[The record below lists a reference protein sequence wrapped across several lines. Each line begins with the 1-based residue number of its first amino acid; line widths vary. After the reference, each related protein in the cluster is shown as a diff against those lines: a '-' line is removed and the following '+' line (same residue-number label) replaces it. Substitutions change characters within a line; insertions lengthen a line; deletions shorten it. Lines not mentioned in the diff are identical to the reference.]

1 MTLFGYEKIT
11 NELKNLKTVERPNI
25 VEEIDIA
32 RSHGDLKEN
41 AEYHAAREKQDVPQE
56 TNETKDGINLTNTP
70 VSSGD
75 VNLTNAAGLANLVS
89 EISVDEASEFE
100 AVLESATNSQ
110 KTSAEF
116 DGVEDVAL
124 TAAPQKAFEVEV
136 ANFTGEEIFLKN
148 LKERVLVLFEGLNAT
163 SEENLKDRLSLTLKF
178 LEFVLANVEN
188 RLENLQK

>member
-1 MTLFGYEKIT
+1 MKL
-11 NELKNLKTVERPNI
+11 
-25 VEEIDIA
+25 EEIAKMAIDEVA
-32 RSHGDLKEN
+32 MELERMD
-41 AEYHAAREKQDVPQE
+41 AAREKQDVSQE

-75 VNLTNAAGLANLVS
+75 VNLTNAAGLANLVG
-89 EISVDEASEFE
+89 EISVADEASEFE
-100 AVLESATNSQ
+100 AALGSAVNSQ
-110 KTSAEF
+110 KAAVEFETVEESA
-116 DGVEDVAL
+116 L
-124 TAAPQKAFEVEV
+124 STAPQKAFEVEV

>member
-1 MTLFGYEKIT
+1 MKLEEIAKMAIDEVAM
-11 NELKNLKTVERPNI
+11 ELKQMSAAQESFASEP
-25 VEEIDIA
+25 
-32 RSHGDLKEN
+32 EN
-41 AEYHAAREKQDVPQE
+41 AANLASVP
-56 TNETKDGINLTNTP
+56 T
-70 VSSGD
+70 SSGD
-75 VNLTNAAGLANLVS
+75 VNLTNAAGLANLVG
-89 EISVDEASEFE
+89 EISVADEASEFE
-100 AVLESATNSQ
+100 AVLESAANLQ
-110 KTSAEF
+110 NVAPEF
-116 DGVEDVAL
+116 DGVEEIAA

>member
-1 MTLFGYEKIT
+1 MKL
-11 NELKNLKTVERPNI
+11 
-25 VEEIDIA
+25 EEIAKMAIDEVA
-32 RSHGDLKEN
+32 MELERMSAAQEN
-41 AEYHAAREKQDVPQE
+41 LGASEAE
-56 TNETKDGINLTNTP
+56 NGSNLTSSP

-75 VNLTNAAGLANLVS
+75 VNLTNAAGLTNLVS

-100 AVLESATNSQ
+100 AVLESAANSQ
-110 KTSAEF
+110 NVASEF
-116 DGVEDVAL
+116 DGGEEIAA

-163 SEENLKDRLSLTLKF
+163 GEENLKDRLSLTLKF

>member
-1 MTLFGYEKIT
+1 MKLEEIAKMAIDEVAM
-11 NELKNLKTVERPNI
+11 ELKQMSAAQENLGASE
-25 VEEIDIA
+25 A
-32 RSHGDLKEN
+32 EN
-41 AEYHAAREKQDVPQE
+41 
-56 TNETKDGINLTNTP
+56 GSNLTGVP
-70 VSSGD
+70 ASSGD

-100 AVLESATNSQ
+100 AVLESAANSQ
-110 KTSAEF
+110 NVASEF
-116 DGVEDVAL
+116 DGAEEISAS
-124 TAAPQKAFEVEV
+124 AAPQKAFEVEV

-148 LKERVLVLFEGLNAT
+148 LKERILVLFEGLNAT

>member
-1 MTLFGYEKIT
+1 MKL
-11 NELKNLKTVERPNI
+11 
-25 VEEIDIA
+25 EEIAKMAIDEVA
-32 RSHGDLKEN
+32 MELERMD
-41 AEYHAAREKQDVPQE
+41 AAREKQDVSQE

-75 VNLTNAAGLANLVS
+75 VNLTNAAGLANLVG
-89 EISVDEASEFE
+89 EISVTEEASEFE
-100 AVLESATNSQ
+100 AALDSAVNSQ
-110 KTSAEF
+110 KTAAKF
-116 DGVEDVAL
+116 DGVEEVAL
-124 TAAPQKAFEVEV
+124 TVAPQKAFEVEV

>member
-1 MTLFGYEKIT
+1 MKL
-11 NELKNLKTVERPNI
+11 
-25 VEEIDIA
+25 EEIAKMAIDEVA
-32 RSHGDLKEN
+32 MELERMGTTQESFASEAEN
-41 AEYHAAREKQDVPQE
+41 AA
-56 TNETKDGINLTNTP
+56 NLTSVPT
-70 VSSGD
+70 SSGD
-75 VNLTNAAGLANLVS
+75 VNLTNAAGLANLVG
-89 EISVDEASEFE
+89 EISVADEASEFE
-100 AVLESATNSQ
+100 AVLESAANLQ
-110 KTSAEF
+110 NVAPEF
-116 DGVEDVAL
+116 DGVEEIAA

>member
-1 MTLFGYEKIT
+1 MKLEEIAKMAIDEVAM
-11 NELKNLKTVERPNI
+11 ELKQMSAAQENLGASET
-25 VEEIDIA
+25 
-32 RSHGDLKEN
+32 EN
-41 AEYHAAREKQDVPQE
+41 
-56 TNETKDGINLTNTP
+56 GSNLTG
-70 VSSGD
+70 VSASSGD
-75 VNLTNAAGLANLVS
+75 VNLTNAAGLANLVG
-89 EISVDEASEFE
+89 EISVTEEASEFE
-100 AVLESATNSQ
+100 AALDSAVNSQ
-110 KTSAEF
+110 KMAAKF
-116 DGVEDVAL
+116 DGVEESDL

>member
-1 MTLFGYEKIT
+1 MKLEEIAKMAIDEVAM
-11 NELKNLKTVERPNI
+11 ELKQMSAAQENL
-25 VEEIDIA
+25 DA
-32 RSHGDLKEN
+32 REAEN
-41 AEYHAAREKQDVPQE
+41 AA
-56 TNETKDGINLTNTP
+56 NLGGAP

-75 VNLTNAAGLANLVS
+75 VNLTNAAGLANLVG
-89 EISVDEASEFE
+89 EISVADEASEFE
-100 AVLESATNSQ
+100 AALDSAANSQ
-110 KTSAEF
+110 KTAAEF
-116 DGVEDVAL
+116 EAVEESVL
-124 TAAPQKAFEVEV
+124 SAATQKAFEVEV

>member
-1 MTLFGYEKIT
+1 MKLEEIAKMAIDEVAM
-11 NELKNLKTVERPNI
+11 ELKQMSAAQQSFAFE
-25 VEEIDIA
+25 A
-32 RSHGDLKEN
+32 EN
-41 AEYHAAREKQDVPQE
+41 
-56 TNETKDGINLTNTP
+56 GSNLTSSP

-89 EISVDEASEFE
+89 EISIDEASEFE
-100 AVLESATNSQ
+100 AVLESAANSQ
-110 KTSAEF
+110 KTAAEF
-116 DGVEDVAL
+116 DAARDSAMS
-124 TAAPQKAFEVEV
+124 AAPQKAFEVEV

-178 LEFVLANVEN
+178 LEFMLANVEN

>member
-1 MTLFGYEKIT
+1 MKLEEIAKMAIDEVAM
-11 NELKNLKTVERPNI
+11 ELKQMSAAQESFASEAK
-25 VEEIDIA
+25 
-32 RSHGDLKEN
+32 N
-41 AEYHAAREKQDVPQE
+41 AA
-56 TNETKDGINLTNTP
+56 NLTGVPT
-70 VSSGD
+70 SSGD

-89 EISVDEASEFE
+89 EISVDEAGEFE
-100 AVLESATNSQ
+100 AVLESTANSQ
-110 KTSAEF
+110 NVAPEF
-116 DGVEDVAL
+116 DGVEEIAAI
-124 TAAPQKAFEVEV
+124 AAPQKAFEVEV

>member
-1 MTLFGYEKIT
+1 MKLEEIAKMAIDEVAM
-11 NELKNLKTVERPNI
+11 ELKQMSAAQENLGASE
-25 VEEIDIA
+25 A
-32 RSHGDLKEN
+32 EN
-41 AEYHAAREKQDVPQE
+41 
-56 TNETKDGINLTNTP
+56 GSNLGG
-70 VSSGD
+70 VSASSGD
-75 VNLTNAAGLANLVS
+75 VNLTNAAGLANLVG
-89 EISVDEASEFE
+89 EISVADEASEFDAALGS
-100 AVLESATNSQ
+100 AVSSQ

-116 DGVEDVAL
+116 DAVREVVAS
-124 TAAPQKAFEVEV
+124 TAPQKAFEVEV

>member
-1 MTLFGYEKIT
+1 MKL
-11 NELKNLKTVERPNI
+11 
-25 VEEIDIA
+25 EEIAKMAIDEVA
-32 RSHGDLKEN
+32 MELERMD
-41 AEYHAAREKQDVPQE
+41 AAREKQDVSQE
-56 TNETKDGINLTNTP
+56 ACETKDGINLTNTP

-116 DGVEDVAL
+116 EAVEESVL

-136 ANFTGEEIFLKN
+136 ANFTGEEIFLRN

>member
-1 MTLFGYEKIT
+1 MKL
-11 NELKNLKTVERPNI
+11 
-25 VEEIDIA
+25 EEIAKMAIDEVA
-32 RSHGDLKEN
+32 MELERMD
-41 AEYHAAREKQDVPQE
+41 AVREKQDVSQE
-56 TNETKDGINLTNTP
+56 TNETKDGIKLTNTP

-75 VNLTNAAGLANLVS
+75 VNLTNAAGLANLVG
-89 EISVDEASEFE
+89 EISVADEASEFE
-100 AVLESATNSQ
+100 ATLGSAVSSQ
-110 KTSAEF
+110 KTAAEF
-116 DGVEDVAL
+116 DGVEESDL

-163 SEENLKDRLSLTLKF
+163 GEDNLKDRLSLTLKF

>member
-1 MTLFGYEKIT
+1 MKL
-11 NELKNLKTVERPNI
+11 
-25 VEEIDIA
+25 EEIAKMAIDEVA
-32 RSHGDLKEN
+32 MELERMD
-41 AEYHAAREKQDVPQE
+41 AAREKQDVSQE
-56 TNETKDGINLTNTP
+56 TNETKDGIKLTNTP
-70 VSSGD
+70 VSSDG

-100 AVLESATNSQ
+100 AALDSAANSQ
-110 KTSAEF
+110 KTAAEF
-116 DGVEDVAL
+116 DGVDEVAAI
-124 TAAPQKAFEVEV
+124 AAPQKAFEVEV

-148 LKERVLVLFEGLNAT
+148 LKERVLVLFEGINAT

>member
-1 MTLFGYEKIT
+1 MKLEEIAKMAIDEVAM
-11 NELKNLKTVERPNI
+11 ELKQMSAAQESFASEP
-25 VEEIDIA
+25 
-32 RSHGDLKEN
+32 EN
-41 AEYHAAREKQDVPQE
+41 AANLASVP
-56 TNETKDGINLTNTP
+56 T
-70 VSSGD
+70 SSGD
-75 VNLTNAAGLANLVS
+75 VNLTNAAGLANLVG
-89 EISVDEASEFE
+89 EISVTQEASEFE
-100 AVLESATNSQ
+100 AALDSAVNSQ
-110 KTSAEF
+110 NIAPEF
-116 DGVEDVAL
+116 DGGEEIAA

>member
-1 MTLFGYEKIT
+1 MKL
-11 NELKNLKTVERPNI
+11 
-25 VEEIDIA
+25 EEIAKMAIDEVA
-32 RSHGDLKEN
+32 MELERMD
-41 AEYHAAREKQDVPQE
+41 AVREKQDVSQE
-56 TNETKDGINLTNTP
+56 TNETKDGIKLTNTP

-75 VNLTNAAGLANLVS
+75 VNLTNAAGLANLVG
-89 EISVDEASEFE
+89 EISVADEASEFE
-100 AVLESATNSQ
+100 AALGSAVSSQ

-116 DGVEDVAL
+116 EAVEESVL

>member
-1 MTLFGYEKIT
+1 MKL
-11 NELKNLKTVERPNI
+11 
-25 VEEIDIA
+25 EEIAKMAIDEVA
-32 RSHGDLKEN
+32 MELERMD
-41 AEYHAAREKQDVPQE
+41 AAREKQDVSQE

-75 VNLTNAAGLANLVS
+75 VNLTNAAGLANLVG
-89 EISVDEASEFE
+89 EISVTQEASEFE
-100 AVLESATNSQ
+100 AALDSAVNSQ
-110 KTSAEF
+110 KMAAKF
-116 DGVEDVAL
+116 DAVQESNL

>member
-1 MTLFGYEKIT
+1 MKL
-11 NELKNLKTVERPNI
+11 
-25 VEEIDIA
+25 EEIAKMAIDEVA
-32 RSHGDLKEN
+32 MELERMD
-41 AEYHAAREKQDVPQE
+41 AAREKQDVSQE
-56 TNETKDGINLTNTP
+56 TNESKDGINLRGVP
-70 VSSGD
+70 ASSGD
-75 VNLTNAAGLANLVS
+75 VNLTNAAGLANLVG
-89 EISVDEASEFE
+89 EISVAEETSEFE
-100 AVLESATNSQ
+100 AAFSSAVNSQ
-110 KTSAEF
+110 KTAAEF
-116 DGVEDVAL
+116 EAVEESVL

>member
-1 MTLFGYEKIT
+1 MKL
-11 NELKNLKTVERPNI
+11 
-25 VEEIDIA
+25 EEIAKMAIDEVA
-32 RSHGDLKEN
+32 MELERMSAAQEN
-41 AEYHAAREKQDVPQE
+41 LGASDAESAA
-56 TNETKDGINLTNTP
+56 NLTGVP
-70 VSSGD
+70 ASSGD
-75 VNLTNAAGLANLVS
+75 VNLTNAAGLANLVG

-110 KTSAEF
+110 NVAPKF
-116 DGVEDVAL
+116 DGVEEIATTV
-124 TAAPQKAFEVEV
+124 TPQKAFEVEV

-163 SEENLKDRLSLTLKF
+163 GEENLKDRLSLTLKF

>member
-1 MTLFGYEKIT
+1 MKI
-11 NELKNLKTVERPNI
+11 
-25 VEEIDIA
+25 EEIANVAIDELEMEIERIA
-32 RSHGDLKEN
+32 
-41 AEYHAAREKQDVPQE
+41 AEGEKQNVAQWK
-56 TNETKDGINLTNTP
+56 NETKDGIKLTNTP

-75 VNLTNAAGLANLVS
+75 VNLTNAASLANLVG
-89 EISVDEASEFE
+89 EISVTEEASEFE
-100 AVLESATNSQ
+100 AALDSAVNSQ
-110 KTSAEF
+110 KTAAKF
-116 DGVEDVAL
+116 DGVEEVAL

-163 SEENLKDRLSLTLKF
+163 SEENLKDKLSLTLKF

>member
-1 MTLFGYEKIT
+1 MKLEEIAKMAIDEVAM
-11 NELKNLKTVERPNI
+11 ELKQMSAAQENL
-25 VEEIDIA
+25 D
-32 RSHGDLKEN
+32 
-41 AEYHAAREKQDVPQE
+41 AREAESAANLGGVPA
-56 TNETKDGINLTNTP
+56 
-70 VSSGD
+70 SSGD
-75 VNLTNAAGLANLVS
+75 VNLTNAAGLANLVG

-100 AVLESATNSQ
+100 AVLESAANSQ
-110 KTSAEF
+110 NVSAEF
-116 DGVEDVAL
+116 DGVRDSAA

>member
-1 MTLFGYEKIT
+1 MKLEEIAKMAIDEVVM
-11 NELKNLKTVERPNI
+11 ELKQMSAAQENLGAS
-25 VEEIDIA
+25 D
-32 RSHGDLKEN
+32 
-41 AEYHAAREKQDVPQE
+41 AESAA
-56 TNETKDGINLTNTP
+56 NLTGVP
-70 VSSGD
+70 ASSGD
-75 VNLTNAAGLANLVS
+75 VNLTNAAGLANLVG

-110 KTSAEF
+110 NVAPKF
-116 DGVEDVAL
+116 DGVEEI
-124 TAAPQKAFEVEV
+124 AATVTPQKAFEVEV

-163 SEENLKDRLSLTLKF
+163 GEENLKDRLSLTLKF

>member
-1 MTLFGYEKIT
+1 MKLEEIAKMAIDEVAM
-11 NELKNLKTVERPNI
+11 ELKQMSAAQESL
-25 VEEIDIA
+25 DA
-32 RSHGDLKEN
+32 REAEN
-41 AEYHAAREKQDVPQE
+41 AA
-56 TNETKDGINLTNTP
+56 NLTSVPT
-70 VSSGD
+70 SSGD
-75 VNLTNAAGLANLVS
+75 VNLTNAAGLANLVG

-116 DGVEDVAL
+116 DGVEEVAL

>member
-1 MTLFGYEKIT
+1 MKLEEIAKMAIDEVAM
-11 NELKNLKTVERPNI
+11 ELKQMSAAQENLDAHE
-25 VEEIDIA
+25 A
-32 RSHGDLKEN
+32 EN
-41 AEYHAAREKQDVPQE
+41 AANLGGVPA
-56 TNETKDGINLTNTP
+56 
-70 VSSGD
+70 SSGD
-75 VNLTNAAGLANLVS
+75 VNLTNAAGLANLVG

-100 AVLESATNSQ
+100 AALGSAVSSQ

-116 DGVEDVAL
+116 DAVREVVAS
-124 TAAPQKAFEVEV
+124 TAPQKAFEVEV

>member
-1 MTLFGYEKIT
+1 MKLEEIAKMAIDEVAM
-11 NELKNLKTVERPNI
+11 ELKQMSAAQENL
-25 VEEIDIA
+25 D
-32 RSHGDLKEN
+32 
-41 AEYHAAREKQDVPQE
+41 AREAE
-56 TNETKDGINLTNTP
+56 NGSNLGGVP

-75 VNLTNAAGLANLVS
+75 VNLTNAAGLANLIG
-89 EISVDEASEFE
+89 EISVADETSEFE
-100 AVLESATNSQ
+100 TALGSAVSSQ
-110 KTSAEF
+110 NIAPEF
-116 DGVEDVAL
+116 DGVEEIAA
-124 TAAPQKAFEVEV
+124 TAVPQKAFEVEV

>member
-1 MTLFGYEKIT
+1 MKLEEIAKMAIDEVAM
-11 NELKNLKTVERPNI
+11 ELKQMSAAQENLGASDTE
-25 VEEIDIA
+25 
-32 RSHGDLKEN
+32 S
-41 AEYHAAREKQDVPQE
+41 AA
-56 TNETKDGINLTNTP
+56 NLTGVP
-70 VSSGD
+70 ASSGD
-75 VNLTNAAGLANLVS
+75 VNLTNAAGLANLVG

-110 KTSAEF
+110 NVSAEF
-116 DGVEDVAL
+116 DGVRDSAA